1 MDDSTLI
8 SSMKQGIEYML
19 SSTEEFYYINNTSA
33 NYKKYV
39 LATNAISTV
48 QDLAA
53 ITFDLT
59 TSLLNNV
66 RLITVT
72 PIPMSSSFQF
82 LVTHLFEAKYS
93 VATSSVRSLV
103 KHKAKL
109 SRFTPNAILYL
120 SQALDYIAST
130 IASLVITS
138 FRLLRAGSAS
148 MPDMTY
154 SYGHTPIYQC
164 FTPEKLGNAR
174 ISKWYKDLSAN
185 VTSPNCPGLLLDQYM
200 TTLPFSLAAKELT
213 LCTPLVGHKKNW
225 IVTLDADDHL
235 LFSKQLQFQ
244 PKSVTTNFVAYSCT
258 IPLLQSMI
266 LSIQKTS
273 IMKYTTQIAS
283 TVLWA
288 EIMDSV
294 TSYFYRFNIS
304 PDYSTTNPS
313 ALPLMTDLDSSATP
327 LFTADD
333 IVASTPVI
341 LSSDSHYMFYTD
353 RSLINLGSSDVSI
366 GWN

>member
-8 SSMKQGIEYML
+8 FSMKQGIEYML
-19 SSTEEFYYINNTSA
+19 SITEEFYYINNTSA

-82 LVTHLFEAKYS
+82 
-93 VATSSVRSLV
+93 
-103 KHKAKL
+103 
-109 SRFTPNAILYL
+109 
-120 SQALDYIAST
+120 LDYIAST

-185 VTSPNCPGLLLDQYM
+185 VTSPNCPDLLLDQYM

-244 PKSVTTNFVAYSCT
+244 P
-258 IPLLQSMI
+258 
-266 LSIQKTS
+266 TS

-294 TSYFYRFNIS
+294 TSYFYCFNIF

-313 ALPLMTDLDSSATP
+313 ALPLMTDLDSSATS

-333 IVASTPVI
+333 IVASTPPPYAFICGCLPTAFIETFTDLDVPCLAALNVI
-341 LSSDSHYMFYTD
+341 AAIHNNFINKFRKRIWNPRSYDKGLWEHAMNITSKLKNSS
-353 RSLINLGSSDVSI
+353 RPKELIG
-366 GWN
+366 